1 MNTISNW
8 KVEKDSNI
16 KCWRSR
22 EIPTVMDTMD
32 CNINWFNH
40 LKAQFDIIKCNLMFT
55 YSFIILLAI
64 IQKSVIKDRSERVT
78 FC

>member
-1 MNTISNW
+1 
-8 KVEKDSNI
+8 
-16 KCWRSR
+16 
-22 EIPTVMDTMD
+22 MDTMD

-64 IQKSVIKDRSERVT
+64 IQKSIIKDHQEVYKRMYIPELWAT
-78 FC
+78 AIF